1 MARRHRPWSD
11 AWMRAL
17 ETLALFDR
25 EMREHAR
32 PDGPGVR
39 VERVGA
45 VVRQTGG
52 ADDWNGVVWTAPGLS
67 PADARAGITAQIEH
81 YTALG
86 IGEFEWKRYAHD
98 DPASLGELLTAAGFE
113 AEPPETLL
121 VAPVADLATDVRLPE
136 GVRLLT
142 VTDAA
147 GVELMVR
154 AHESAFGTDGS
165 RLRHRVLARLAGDPG
180 TFVALVALADGEPV
194 SSARMELHPGTGFA
208 GLWGGGTVEHWRGR
222 GVYRALV
229 AHRAALAAERGYR
242 HLQVDATDRSAPIL
256 RRLGFSA
263 LSTVTPYVYRTTP

>member
-1 MARRHRPWSD
+1 MEP
-11 AWMRAL
+11 L
-17 ETLALFDR
+17 GTLALFDR
-25 EMREHAR
+25 EIREHAR
-32 PDGPGVR
+32 PGGPGVR

-52 ADDWNGVVWTAPGLS
+52 ADDWSGVVWSAPGLS
-67 PADARAGITAQIEH
+67 PADARAEITAQIEH

-113 AEPPETLL
+113 AEPTEALL
-121 VAPVADLATDVRLPE
+121 VAPVADLATGVRLPE
-136 GVRLLT
+136 GVRLEP

-154 AHESAFGTDGS
+154 AHEEAFGTDGS
-165 RLRHRVLARLAGDPG
+165 RLRHQALAGLDGPPG
-180 TFVALVALADGEPV
+180 TFVAVVALAGDEPV

-208 GLWGGGTVEHWRGR
+208 GLWGGGTAKPWRGR
-222 GVYRALV
+222 GIYRALV
-229 AHRAALAAERGYR
+229 AHRARLAAELGYR

-256 RRLGFSA
+256 GRLGFST
-263 LSTVTPYVYRTTP
+263 LSTTTPYVYRTTS